1 MRKVT
6 LGLVT
11 TLTAAALVAGAAGC
25 GDDGPAAP
33 APVAECPDASPTTPN
48 PRPTFSAPPEETVDP
63 ARAYTAT
70 LVTSEGDIVIRL
82 QPDVAPHTVT
92 NFIFLACNNFS
103 DGVPFHRVVRGFVI
117 QTGDPEG
124 TGAGG
129 PGYTFADELPPD
141 GYRQGSVAMA
151 NRGPDTNGSQFFIIT
166 GDPTRLQVLYSRF
179 GQVVR
184 GLDVAK
190 GIEAL
195 ASPDANDFDSST
207 QVPTRL
213 VTLRDVTVRAQ
224 G

>member
-1 MRKVT
+1 M
-6 LGLVT
+6 
-11 TLTAAALVAGAAGC
+11 LTRHTRIAAALAAAALAAVVAGC

-33 APVAECPDASPTTPN
+33 AAVPSCHAASPTTPD
-48 PRPTFSAPPEETVDP
+48 PRPTFSSPPEETVDA
-63 ARAYTAT
+63 ARRYTAT
-70 LVTSEGDIVIRL
+70 LVTTEGDIVIRL

-92 NFIFLACNNFS
+92 NFIFLACNNFY

-129 PGYTFADELPPD
+129 PGYTFADELPAD
-141 GYRQGSVAMA
+141 GYRLGSVAMA
-151 NRGPDTNGSQFFIIT
+151 NTGPDSNGSQFFIVT
-166 GDPTRLQVLYSRF
+166 GDPTLLNVAYSRF

-184 GLDVAK
+184 GLDVAQ

-195 ASPDANDFDSST
+195 ARPDANDFDPST
-207 QVPTRL
+207 QTPSRP
-213 VTLRDVTVRAQ
+213 VTLLDVRVRQA